1 MLTLRIISL
10 TWLWN
15 RRSVDRVSPRCLCD
29 AAVGIVCPAKVSVG
43 EGCRG
48 IVAERL
54 ADSFRRTESNGPLST
69 VGFNYVKVTLEGLL
83 NIINVSR

>member
-48 IVAERL
+48 L
-54 ADSFRRTESNGPLST
+54 
-69 VGFNYVKVTLEGLL
+69 LL
-83 NIINVSR
+83 NVWQIVFAGLKVMAHCLP